1 MDVPVADIECYDML
15 TSELAFAT
23 VTDGCD
29 AILVGGSGAFSVLD
43 DEPWIHSFIDL
54 LGHIADQG
62 FPTFASCFGFQGMIL
77 ALGGE
82 VIHDE
87 PNAEVGSFVLE
98 TTQAAKNDPLF
109 ASLPATFVA
118 QEGHKDRAQTLPAGV
133 TNMARSERCP
143 FQAIRVQD
151 TLVYATQFHPE
162 LTYTENRKRFG
173 RYFDM
178 YSKAFGKSEAESM
191 MDAFIPSP
199 EANGLLQAFTEI
211 IRKQS

>member
-1 MDVPVADIECYDML
+1 MVVMPY
-15 TSELAFAT
+15 SLA
-23 VTDGCD
+23 V
-29 AILVGGSGAFSVLD
+29 SGAFSVLD

-143 FQAIRVQD
+143 FPSHTCSGYSCLRHAVSSRTHLHREPQTLWAI
-151 TLVYATQFHPE
+151 L
-162 LTYTENRKRFG
+162 
-173 RYFDM
+173 
-178 YSKAFGKSEAESM
+178 
-191 MDAFIPSP
+191 
-199 EANGLLQAFTEI
+199 
-211 IRKQS
+211 